1 MMKSVLGGALA
12 MSIVGA
18 STAVSHVLVDA
29 PLFTVQAIRYAAAAL
44 VLVAAARLLGVRVP
58 LPRGREWLWLIG
70 VAAVGQVLFNVG
82 VVRGVA
88 HAEPAV
94 LAVAVAGAPVIV
106 AVIGPLLEGGRPRAA
121 ALAAAGVVVAGSG
134 LVIGFGH
141 TDAVGALLALLVL
154 ACEAGFTLLAV
165 PVIGRL
171 GAWGVSVHAVWL
183 AAVMFAA
190 IALPVEG
197 PAAALSLTGPAW
209 ISIAFLAVA
218 VTALAFVCWY
228 SAVRGLG
235 SDRAVLL
242 AGLAPV
248 AAALAGIALVGAVPG
263 PGVWV
268 GVALVAAGLTVGLR
282 RPRLTATPTAGGLT

>member
-12 MSIVGA
+12 MGIVGA
-18 STAVSHVLVDA
+18 STAVSHLLIDA
-29 PLFTVQAIRYAAAAL
+29 PLFTAQAIRYAAAAL
-44 VLVAAARLLGVRVP
+44 MLILAARVLGVRVP
-58 LPRGREWLWLIG
+58 MPRGPEWLWLIG
-70 VAAVGQVLFNVG
+70 VAAIGQVLFNIG
-82 VVRGVA
+82 VVRGLA

-106 AVIGPLLEGGRPRAA
+106 AVVGPFLEGGRPRAA

-134 LVIGFGH
+134 LVIGFGR
-141 TDAVGALLALLVL
+141 TDPTGALLALLLL

-183 AAVMFAA
+183 AAVMFAV
-190 IALPVEG
+190 IALPLEG

-209 ISIAFLAVA
+209 ASIAFLAVA
-218 VTALAFVCWY
+218 VTAIAFVCWY

-248 AAALAGIALVGAVPG
+248 AAALAGVALVGGVPG
-263 PGVWV
+263 PGVWA
-268 GVALVAAGLTVGLR
+268 GMGLVAAGLAVGLR
-282 RPRLTATPTAGGLT
+282 RPRLTAASTPGGLA